1 MLPVSFHPEVKR
13 EIKESFD
20 WYQEQSLGLGHEF
33 TQELKE
39 AIVSISSLPS
49 AWTKMG
55 QTHRRFVL
63 SRFPYSIIYKII
75 ENREISV
82 VARVLART
90 RLTIRSSHSLLSLGR
105 YHMG

>member
-39 AIVSISSLPS
+39 AIDSVSSLPS

-82 VARVLART
+82 VAFMHNQRKPEYWHDR
-90 RLTIRSSHSLLSLGR
+90 G
-105 YHMG
+105 

>member
-39 AIVSISSLPS
+39 AIDSV
-49 AWTKMG
+49 
-55 QTHRRFVL
+55 
-63 SRFPYSIIYKII
+63 
-75 ENREISV
+75 EIV
-82 VARVLART
+82 
-90 RLTIRSSHSLLSLGR
+90 RSSV
-105 YHMG
+105 

>member
-20 WYQEQSLGLGHEF
+20 WYQEQSLDLGREF

-39 AIVSISSLPS
+39 AIDSVSSLPS

-75 ENREISV
+75 ENRVISV
-82 VARVLART
+82 VAIMHNHRKPGYWHER
-90 RLTIRSSHSLLSLGR
+90 G
-105 YHMG
+105 

>member
-39 AIVSISSLPS
+39 AIDSVSSLPS
-49 AWTKMG
+49 AWTKIG

-75 ENREISV
+75 EN
-82 VARVLART
+82 RVLART

>member
-39 AIVSISSLPS
+39 AIDSVSSLPS
-49 AWTKMG
+49 AWTKMV

-82 VARVLART
+82 VAIMHNHRKPGYWHER
-90 RLTIRSSHSLLSLGR
+90 G
-105 YHMG
+105 

>member
-13 EIKESFD
+13 EIKESFN

-39 AIVSISSLPS
+39 AIDSVSSLPL

-55 QTHRRFVL
+55 QTHLRFVL
-63 SRFPYSIIYKII
+63 SRFH
-75 ENREISV
+75 
-82 VARVLART
+82 T
-90 RLTIRSSHSLLSLGR
+90 LLFIKLSKTGKLVW
-105 YHMG
+105 

>member
-49 AWTKMG
+49 AW
-55 QTHRRFVL
+55 
-63 SRFPYSIIYKII
+63 IIYKII

-82 VARVLART
+82 VAIMHNHRKPGYWHER
-90 RLTIRSSHSLLSLGR
+90 G
-105 YHMG
+105 